1 VGQFNADPSST
12 IFYGAQ
18 GVDKLK
24 LLIVEDDDDQR
35 GLIRETLED
44 YFGAN
49 TVRGVASSRAA
60 LELELTSFD
69 LILTDYNLPDA
80 TGMELLR
87 EIRLRCSTPVI
98 MVTGQNVGQIA
109 AEAIRTGASDYVVKF
124 GDYLFT
130 IPLVV
135 EKNLM
140 MAKIVRENE
149 SLHTELEQAL
159 RDLRD
164 KNSQL
169 EGSLKKVEELAATD
183 VLTGLYNRRHF
194 NRVVEQ
200 LFAESERF
208 DNDLSC
214 VMIDLDGYKQLND
227 NFGHAT
233 GDQLLAVAGK
243 VIQANMRKMDVA
255 ARYGGD
261 EFVLLLP
268 HASAEDA
275 IRVARRIGE
284 EFHQGSSLVLRRNEG
299 VTMSLGIASRR
310 CNNPSGHEQLMA
322 LADKALY
329 EAKAAGKNRAVTCE
343 PSIRK

>member
-1 VGQFNADPSST
+1 VGKSNADPSNAS
-12 IFYGAQ
+12 FYGVEA
-18 GVDKLK
+18 VDKLK

-44 YFGAN
+44 HFGAN
-49 TVRGVASSRAA
+49 TVHGVASSKAA

>member
-1 VGQFNADPSST
+1 ME
-12 IFYGAQ
+12 
-18 GVDKLK
+18 VDKLK

-35 GLIRETLED
+35 ALIRETLED
-44 YFGAN
+44 HFGAN
-49 TVRGVASSRAA
+49 TVHGVASCRAA
-60 LELELTSFD
+60 LELDLKSFD

-87 EIRLRCSTPVI
+87 QIRQCCSTPVL

-149 SLHTELEQAL
+149 SLRTELEQAL

-169 EGSLKKVEELAATD
+169 EKSLIKVEELAATD

-200 LFAESERF
+200 LFAESERC

-227 NFGHAT
+227 AFGHAM
-233 GDQLLAVAGK
+233 GDQLLAVAGR

-275 IRVARRIGE
+275 VSVARRIGE
-284 EFHQGSSLVLRRNEG
+284 EFRQGSALVLRRNEG

-310 CNNPSGHEQLMA
+310 CNCPSGPEHLMA

-329 EAKAAGKNRAVTCE
+329 EAKAAGKNRAVTCG
-343 PSIRK
+343 PAAKK